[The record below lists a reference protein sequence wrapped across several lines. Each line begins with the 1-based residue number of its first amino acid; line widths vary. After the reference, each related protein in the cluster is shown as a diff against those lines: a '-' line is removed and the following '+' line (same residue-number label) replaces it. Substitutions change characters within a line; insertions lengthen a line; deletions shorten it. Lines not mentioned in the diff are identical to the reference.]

1 MNIPIIYSHTRQN
14 LGRIIKNKAVSLSC
28 VGIMDYSGV
37 EEFFNMMISISNA
50 LKEEYE
56 KEYSS
61 DYSKI
66 FYSNSQIFSYPDDS
80 IFMGN

>member
-14 LGRIIKNKAVSLSC
+14 LGRIIKNKCVLLSC

-37 EEFFNMMISISNA
+37 EELFNQMVHISNE

-56 KEYSS
+56 KEYSP
-61 DYSKI
+61 DYDKI
-66 FYSNSQIFSYPDDS
+66 FYSNSQIFSYPDT
-80 IFMGN
+80 IFVGI